1 MENNTDINEYD
12 EIISK
17 IQSDIN
23 PSDDFLEKSLIN
35 EIKQTINHL
44 DVKCEGKMGE
54 STVEDRCR
62 QLSYAQILVDIYKKP
77 ISNLIEPSAKLGEA
91 YFDIKYYEQAKE
103 HIENALKY
111 NDDPSNSKSE
121 TITDDYFLSLTKKL
135 SKCHLEI
142 GLYETSLKLAQR
154 ALIENQKLFGE
165 DDITSAD
172 IYEIMYQ
179 CEKNLENYEK
189 AHECLNILFSLYEK
203 IYSPISEKCAF
214 VCNEIGDMYKLLKK
228 NKEAIEYYLKYYY
241 IKEEMVKNN
250 NSFEELFQ
258 ISIKIGELYAE
269 EKEYNKAYELL
280 KKTDEEYNNGFN
292 RTIKDRVVY
301 QRLICSVS
309 SFLEDNNYYLKE
321 LLNLEEI
328 LKDYKENKKTL
339 ARTYLQI
346 GHIYK
351 KRKDIIKSL
360 EYFKKAEQIFVEHND
375 MKLIGDVRK
384 IIKEVTKELERM
396 EE

>member
-1 MENNTDINEYD
+1 
-12 EIISK
+12 
-17 IQSDIN
+17 
-23 PSDDFLEKSLIN
+23 
-35 EIKQTINHL
+35 
-44 DVKCEGKMGE
+44 
-54 STVEDRCR
+54 
-62 QLSYAQILVDIYKKP
+62 
-77 ISNLIEPSAKLGEA
+77 
-91 YFDIKYYEQAKE
+91 
-103 HIENALKY
+103 
-111 NDDPSNSKSE
+111 
-121 TITDDYFLSLTKKL
+121 
-135 SKCHLEI
+135 
-142 GLYETSLKLAQR
+142 LAQR

>member
-1 MENNTDINEYD
+1 MENADINEYD

-17 IQSDIN
+17 IQSDIS

-44 DVKCEGKMGE
+44 EVKCQGKMGE
-54 STVEDRCR
+54 SVVEDRCR

-111 NDDPSNSKSE
+111 NDDPSNGE
-121 TITDDYFLSLTKKL
+121 NDTITDDYYLRLTKKL
-135 SKCHLEI
+135 SKCYLETK
-142 GLYETSLKLAQR
+142 LYETSLKLAQR

-179 CEKNLENYEK
+179 CEKNLENYGK
-189 AHECLNILFSLYEK
+189 AIDNLNILYSLYEK
-203 IYSPISEKCAF
+203 IYSPISEKCAL
-214 VCNEIGDMYKLLKK
+214 VCNEIGDIYKLVEK
-228 NKEAIEYYLKYYY
+228 NKEAIEYYLKYYN

-250 NSFEELFQ
+250 NNFEELFQ

-269 EKEYNKAYELL
+269 EKEYNKAYEIL
-280 KKTDEEYNNGFN
+280 KKTDEEYNNGYN

-301 QRLICSVS
+301 QRLICSVT
-309 SFLEDNNYYLKE
+309 SFFEDNSFYLKE

-351 KRKDIIKSL
+351 KRKDIKKSL
-360 EYFKKAEQIFVEHND
+360 EYFKKAEKIFEEHND
-375 MKLIGDVRK
+375 LKLIGDVKK
-384 IIKEVTKELERM
+384 IIKEVSKELENM
-396 EE
+396 ED